1 MNKTNL
7 AIVLI
12 FVFLAFILVP
22 NCLGVVKKGVKA
34 KMSTTAVSEKELR
47 EKLEGVYNQF
57 LKAAKNKDYEM
68 VSNLLESAKPGPPLP
83 PKEMMT
89 GDTWESIGLVF
100 EDLSKT
106 RFIAVK
112 MSGDWAGYYMEAY
125 LDDPNYVTIDVIKFH
140 LVNKKWKVSGKR
152 YDSSIERKSS
162 NEENRKRILKAI
174 DTDPNFK
181 LP

>member
-1 MNKTNL
+1 
-7 AIVLI
+7 
-12 FVFLAFILVP
+12 
-22 NCLGVVKKGVKA
+22 
-34 KMSTTAVSEKELR
+34 MSTTAISDKELR
-47 EKLEGVYNQF
+47 KELEATYNKL
-57 LKAAKNKDYEM
+57 LKAIKDKNYEIF
-68 VSNLLESAKPGPPLP
+68 SNLLESAKPGLQVP
-83 PKEMMT
+83 PKEMMS
-89 GDTWESIGLVF
+89 GDAWESIGLVF